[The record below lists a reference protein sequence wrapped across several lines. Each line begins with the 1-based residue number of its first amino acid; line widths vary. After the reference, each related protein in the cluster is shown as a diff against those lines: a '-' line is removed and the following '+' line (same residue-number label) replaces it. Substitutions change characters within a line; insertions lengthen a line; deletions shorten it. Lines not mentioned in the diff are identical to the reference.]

1 MKKKGFFNIKL
12 IIIILTILV
21 LTVITGFYIKN
32 NFYDQ
37 KLKNLSTT
45 MLQIQAKVK
54 VINEKNK
61 LNDRE
66 DYIGK
71 EISEEN
77 LKKLNLEDT
86 GKIKVWDSQELNN
99 LQINTVNETQ
109 DFAIDYET
117 EEVYYLDGYKN
128 DDSMLYSL
136 TDINKLAVE

>member
-1 MKKKGFFNIKL
+1 MKKKGFFNIKI

-61 LNDRE
+61 LNDTE

-86 GKIKVWDSQELNN
+86 GKIKVWDSEELNN
-99 LQINTVNETQ
+99 LQIKTVNETQ

>member
-61 LNDRE
+61 LNDTE

-86 GKIKVWDSQELNN
+86 EKIKVWDSEELNN

>member
-1 MKKKGFFNIKL
+1 MVNDEMLK
-12 IIIILTILV
+12 
-21 LTVITGFYIKN
+21 
-32 NFYDQ
+32 
-37 KLKNLSTT
+37 KLKD
-45 MLQIQAKVK
+45 QYIGVE
-54 VINEKNK
+54 VPDDEKNK
-61 LNDRE
+61 LNDTE

-86 GKIKVWDSQELNN
+86 GKIKVWDSEELNN

>member
-1 MKKKGFFNIKL
+1 MNKKGFFNIKL

-61 LNDRE
+61 LNDTE

-86 GKIKVWDSQELNN
+86 GKIKVWDSEELNN

>member
-21 LTVITGFYIKN
+21 LTVITGFYVKN

-61 LNDRE
+61 LNDTE

-86 GKIKVWDSQELNN
+86 GKIKVWDSEELNN

>member
-61 LNDRE
+61 LNDTE

-86 GKIKVWDSQELNN
+86 GKIKVWDIEELNN